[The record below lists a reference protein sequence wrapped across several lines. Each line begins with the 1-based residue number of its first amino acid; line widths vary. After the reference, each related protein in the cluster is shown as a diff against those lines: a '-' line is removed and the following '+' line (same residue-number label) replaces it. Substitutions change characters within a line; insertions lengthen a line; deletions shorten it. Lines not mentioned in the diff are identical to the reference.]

1 MGPDARPRRQ
11 AQTPGP
17 DAGPR
22 CRAQMPGPDAGPSPD
37 VGPSPD
43 IGPDAEATPI
53 PKMVPMSPA
62 PMEAPMPPSP
72 AQPTPTCPTR
82 PRPMA
87 EIPGATTWLRMRT
100 GSLAAGERLSS
111 QQRHRLRCRQQ
122 TLAFVPSP
130 AGMAKQPGEPA
141 HPKDKA
147 EARRQPAPIRRER
160 ATSAPKSPS
169 CAVSS
174 KLKSG

>member
-1 MGPDARPRRQ
+1 MSPDAAPRRCAQTLGPDAEPRRR

-17 DAGPR
+17 DAET
-22 CRAQMPGPDAGPSPD
+22 PGPDARPD
-37 VGPSPD
+37 T
-43 IGPDAEATPI
+43 AATPI

-100 GSLAAGERLSS
+100 GSLTAGGGLSS
-111 QQRHRLRCRQQ
+111 QQRHRFRCRQQ
-122 TLAFVPSP
+122 PLAFVPSMRSP
-130 AGMAKQPGEPA
+130 AGLAKQPCEPA
-141 HPKDKA
+141 HPRDKA
-147 EARRQPAPIRRER
+147 EARRQPAPIG
-160 ATSAPKSPS
+160 TSA
-169 CAVSS
+169 
-174 KLKSG
+174 